1 MRKYATAQTVAPEV
15 LIFGRVYAL
24 SFHRRHLRH
33 TVWATLGAWLFA
45 LTAGV
50 VNACMLVPQ
59 GSAGHGVLA
68 ASSSQSAAQTDHASA
83 LREAGQLGHD
93 ESVPEPGQVQDAGKV
108 SCLKFCDDESS
119 ALSKSTT
126 TALDLG
132 EPLLVAVAPWSPIV
146 QSSILGTKLS
156 LRRPPV
162 HGPPLV
168 IRILRLTL

>member
-1 MRKYATAQTVAPEV
+1 MRKYATAQIVAPEV

-24 SFHRRHLRH
+24 SFLRRRLRH
-33 TVWATLGAWLFA
+33 TVWVTLGAWLFA

-68 ASSSQSAAQTDHASA
+68 ALSSQSAAQTDHASA

-93 ESVPEPGQVQDAGKV
+93 ESVPEPGQVQDAGEV

-119 ALSKSTT
+119 ALSKRKTS
-126 TALDLG
+126 ALDLG
-132 EPLLVAVAPWSPIV
+132 EPHLVAVAPGSPIV
-146 QSSILGTKLS
+146 QSRILGTKRS
-156 LRRPPV
+156 LLRPAV
-162 HGPPLV
+162 HGPPMA
-168 IRILRLTL
+168 ICFLRLTL